1 MTDLSILHRA
11 VGADRALTLAL
22 NGSNQ
27 GGGDAFWCFLSSNA
41 ATIPAYALAI
51 ALILWSSG
59 WKRGLFYVLA
69 IALALAASDQI
80 CNLVKEGVGRLRPS
94 FALAF
99 ASSVAIRWG
108 VNGRAADGGR
118 RRLLRAL
125 SIVYAIAVF
134 VWAALVALSRVF
146 VAKHFVGDIVAGCL
160 AGIFMAYIWLY
171 AARFVADRFRSR
183 KETSK

>member
-1 MTDLSILHRA
+1 MCTFVGGIVFPWLMMTNKWLTYLLMLCTA
-11 VGADRALTLAL
+11 AL
-22 NGSNQ
+22 
-27 GGGDAFWCFLSSNA
+27 
-41 ATIPAYALAI
+41 
-51 ALILWSSG
+51 LWSCANIGSPSG
-59 WKRGLFYVLA
+59 GPRDYTPPVLLKSSPKHCYGFYSA
-69 IALALAASDQI
+69 HSAL
-80 CNLVKEGVGRLRPS
+80 S

-118 RRLLRAL
+118 RRLFRAL

>member
-1 MTDLSILHRA
+1 MLENGVRVLLKSSPKHCYGFYSA
-11 VGADRALTLAL
+11 HSAL
-22 NGSNQ
+22 
-27 GGGDAFWCFLSSNA
+27 
-41 ATIPAYALAI
+41 
-51 ALILWSSG
+51 
-59 WKRGLFYVLA
+59 
-69 IALALAASDQI
+69 
-80 CNLVKEGVGRLRPS
+80 S

-118 RRLLRAL
+118 RRLFRAL

-183 KETSK
+183 KEISN